1 VTKRRR
7 YQMALEEVRRVKAKY
22 VGSLLGKRN
31 VVACGVGYK
40 EVGGARTDEL
50 CVIVSVAKKV
60 AREELAAGDLI
71 PQFLEEIK
79 TDVQETG
86 VIRAL
91 QERTDKWRPAPG
103 GVSCGH
109 IDITAGT
116 LGCLV
121 SRGDQIYI
129 LSNNHVLANSNEGQ
143 PGDPI
148 LQPGPH
154 DGGTIEDQ
162 IATLEEFVP
171 INFGVDIPICPVATG
186 TAAIF
191 NWMARLVGSR
201 HRLQAFQE
209 NPEMNRVDAAIARP
223 ISADLVEKRILE
235 IGEPQ
240 GVGEGTLGLKIR
252 KSGRTT
258 GLTSGEIT
266 QVDATVQV
274 LYGLVRMATFTDQFM
289 AGPISSGGDS
299 GSAVLD
305 ESDRVIGLLFAGSD
319 SVTMINRIQNV
330 VEALDVNIDP

>member
-1 VTKRRR
+1 MT
-7 YQMALEEVRRVKAKY
+7 LEEVRRVKAEY
-22 VGSLLGKRN
+22 AGFLLGKRN

-40 EVGGARTDEL
+40 KVDGTRTDEL
-50 CVIVSVAKKV
+50 CVIVSVARKV
-60 AREELAAGDLI
+60 LREELAPGDLI
-71 PQFLEEIK
+71 PQALKGIK

-91 QERTDKWRPAPG
+91 QDRTDKWRPAPG

-129 LSNNHVLANSNEGQ
+129 LSNNHVLANSNQGQ

-148 LQPGPH
+148 LQPGPY
-154 DGGTIEDQ
+154 DGGTLEDQ

-171 INFGVDIPICPVATG
+171 INFDIDVPICPIAIG
-186 TAAIF
+186 TASVL
-191 NWMARLVGSR
+191 NWGARLLGSR

-209 NPEMNRVDAAIARP
+209 NPAMNLVDAAIARP
-223 ISADLVEKRILE
+223 LSADLVEKRILE

-240 GVGEGTLGLKIR
+240 GVGEGILGLKIR

-266 QVDATVQV
+266 QVDVTVRV
-274 LYGLVRMATFTDQFM
+274 IYGLVKVATFTDQLM
-289 AGPISSGGDS
+289 AGAMSSGGDS

-305 ESDRVIGLLFAGSD
+305 EGDRVVGLLFAGSN
-319 SVTMINRIQNV
+319 STTTINRIQNV

>member
-1 VTKRRR
+1 MT
-7 YQMALEEVRRVKAKY
+7 LEEIRHIKAKY
-22 VGSLLGKRN
+22 IDFLFGKPN

-40 EVGGARTDEL
+40 EIGGARTDEL
-50 CVIVSVAKKV
+50 CVVVSVAQK
-60 AREELAAGDLI
+60 ALRAELAPDDLV
-71 PQFLEEIK
+71 PQALEGIK

-91 QERTDKWRPAPG
+91 QGHTDKWRPAPG

-121 SRGDQIYI
+121 SRGDQVYI
-129 LSNNHVLANSNEGQ
+129 LSNNHVLADSNEAQ
-143 PGDPI
+143 PGDAI

-171 INFGVDIPICPVATG
+171 INFGTDVPSCPIATG
-186 TAAIF
+186 TATVV
-191 NWMARLVGSR
+191 NWMAGLTGSR

-209 NPEMNRVDAAIARP
+209 NPEMNLVDAAIARP
-223 ISADLVEKRILE
+223 MSANLVEKRILE

-240 GVGEGTLGLKIR
+240 GVSEGTLGLKIR

-266 QVDATVQV
+266 QVDVTTQV
-274 LYGLVRMATFTDQFM
+274 SYGAGKTATFTDQLM
-289 AGPISSGGDS
+289 AGAMSSGGDS

-305 ESDRVIGLLFAGSD
+305 ENDRVIGLLFAGSS
-319 SVTMINRIQNV
+319 SVTIINRIQNV
-330 VEALDVNIDP
+330 LEVLNVSIDP